1 MQMQI
6 LGNKIF
12 LIIILVSNLFG
23 LHQEYWVKYKKN
35 FISPFGRVIDRFN
48 KNVTH
53 TESIGYGMFFAV
65 SYNDQKTF
73 DKIRDWLHLNMK
85 LNEANLY
92 GWKWG
97 KKNDGSWGMLDP
109 NNATDGDMWIAYS
122 LLLAYEKWELE
133 IYLKEAKSLI
143 EAIKKHTIKKVNG
156 KLILLPAKFGFVKKD
171 YIKLNPS
178 YTILFIFDKFA
189 IYDHD
194 KIWKTLVLDSIDMF
208 QNSAIGN
215 LKIHPD
221 WIKLDTNKMKYTYFA
236 NESIFGFDSIRTP
249 LFLVYQYKLRKSDYI
264 KNMLKGYIVLL
275 KYVKKLKK
283 PIYQID
289 FKNHRIRYKYPP
301 YGFLVVYDYLY
312 QFFGMET
319 PIFIKNKIKEGLKN
333 EATNYYSYSLFLFAD
348 IFK

>member
-1 MQMQI
+1 MQM
-6 LGNKIF
+6 LRNKIF
-12 LIIILVSNLFG
+12 LTIILISNLFG
-23 LHQEYWVKYKKN
+23 LHQEYWMKYKQN
-35 FISPFGRVIDRFN
+35 FISSSGRVIDRFN
-48 KNVTH
+48 QNITH

-65 SYNDQKTF
+65 SYNDHKTF
-73 DKIRDWLHLNMK
+73 DKIRKWLRLNMK
-85 LNEANLY
+85 INDANLY

-97 KKNDGSWGMLDP
+97 QRQNGSWGMLDL

-122 LLLAYEKWELE
+122 LLLAYEKWGSK
-133 IYLKEAKSLI
+133 IYLQEAKKLI
-143 EAIKKHTIKKVNG
+143 QAIKKHTVKKING
-156 KLILLPAKFGFVKKD
+156 RLFLLPAKFGFLKKD
-171 YIKLNPS
+171 YVKLNPS
-178 YTILFIFDKFA
+178 YVILFIFEKFA

-194 KIWKTLVLDSIDMF
+194 KIWKELIIDSVEMLKGS
-208 QNSAIGN
+208 QIGN

-221 WIKLDTNKMKYTYFA
+221 WIKLNIHTMKYTYYE

-249 LFLVYQYKLRKSDYI
+249 LFLAYQYKLHKSNHI

-275 KYVKKLKK
+275 KYIKKLKK

-312 QFFGMET
+312 QFSGIET
-319 PIFIKNKIKEGLKN
+319 PMFIKNKIKEGLKN
-333 EATNYYSYSLFLFAD
+333 EASNYYSYSLFLFAD